1 MSAAGT
7 ARVMHAVSDGPHT
20 KRKGGGG
27 RDGYDAVV
35 AALYRNPRMTRKTRE
50 IALLIA
56 WLIARDP
63 NRFNASV
70 WTRAEAILGSRKHG
84 RHTQSV
90 AALLVADDVPRYE
103 DETPTRE
110 SQTCEAPMIRRPG
123 PCGQATWDYSYKAD
137 PETGLR
143 TPVWFCRRHADFGR
157 DLNLSL
163 ADAPEPVPNR
173 GGLLPCYFPLKSG
186 LAGWEANYRW
196 AVHNEDPWRREAWQP
211 PSHGVS
217 AELWPTP
224 VNAGQQGSP
233 LSVPKLQLVA
243 VDGELVDGHAPPTEG
258 DQVT

>member
-1 MSAAGT
+1 MHPVTAA
-7 ARVMHAVSDGPHT
+7 PQT

-35 AALYRNPRMTRKTRE
+35 AELYRNPRMTRKTRE

-56 WLIARDP
+56 WLIARDT

-70 WTRAEAILGSRKHG
+70 WTRAEAILGFRKYG
-84 RHTQSV
+84 RHTQSN

-103 DETPTRE
+103 DDTTTPE
-110 SQTCEAPMIRRPG
+110 WADQTCAAPMVRRPG
-123 PCGQATWDYSYKAD
+123 KCGQPARDNSYTAD
-137 PETGLR
+137 QETGWR

-157 DLNLSL
+157 ELNLAL
-163 ADAPEPVPNR
+163 TDAPEPIPNR

-196 AVHNEDPWRREAWQP
+196 AVHNEDPWLREAWQP

-224 VNAGQQGSP
+224 VDAGQEAAL

-243 VDGELVDGHAPPTEG
+243 VDGELVDGQTPPIEG
-258 DQVT
+258 DRMT